1 MVPNNFLLIINYTVN
16 AVEWKDEREG
26 KEKAGVVEGGEEGKE
41 GGKCFWSTLKKE
53 ILPLSRE
60 W

>member
-16 AVEWKDEREG
+16 AVEWKDEK
-26 KEKAGVVEGGEEGKE
+26 KERKAGVVEGGEEGKE
-41 GGKCFWSTLKKE
+41 GGKCFWSTLKGDV
-53 ILPLSRE
+53 PLSRE